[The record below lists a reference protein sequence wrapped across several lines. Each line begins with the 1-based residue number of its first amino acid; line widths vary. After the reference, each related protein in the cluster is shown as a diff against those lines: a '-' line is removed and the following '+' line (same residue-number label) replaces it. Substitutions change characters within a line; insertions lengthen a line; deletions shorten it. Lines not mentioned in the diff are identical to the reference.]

1 MNGIWFVT
9 KLAVGAIIIILVI
22 YGIAEVI
29 KWRNLTKKRN
39 ESEKNKGPLFNSED
53 DSFAERYIAEV
64 DPYKSKSD
72 SQERCVFCGRFTP
85 YKRSTSI
92 SEREYYIEGAG
103 QLCKRCY
110 EKTYGN
116 S

>member
-1 MNGIWFVT
+1 MNGICFVT

-53 DSFAERYIAEV
+53 NSFAERYIAEV
-64 DPYKSKSD
+64 DPYELEPD
-72 SQERCVFCGRFTP
+72 SQERCVSCGRFTS
-85 YKRSTSI
+85 YKRSTPI
-92 SEREYYIEGAG
+92 SERKYYIEGAG